1 MFMILQLCHQ
11 RKLHNIKLLCV
22 KKNTTRAAVLAS
34 DNSKVSA
41 IIMPSFQPKNSV
53 ISKEQQL
60 LEDLKKKEQKADQ
73 IHKRILAERQ
83 QKAEQ
88 NKKFVY
94 LNYVILN
101 LCLFSSSFVKFNNQ
115 NALDTIFF
123 SHHLF

>member
-1 MFMILQLCHQ
+1 MRQIRNKKLMFMILQLCHQ

-88 NKKFVY
+88 NKK
-94 LNYVILN
+94 NREEKMKKQPKN
-101 LCLFSSSFVKFNNQ
+101 GCSWKN
-115 NALDTIFF
+115 
-123 SHHLF
+123 

>member
-22 KKNTTRAAVLAS
+22 KKKNTTRAAVLAS

-73 IHKRILAERQ
+73 IHKRILAECQ

-88 NKKFVY
+88 NKKFV
-94 LNYVILN
+94 LFK
-101 LCLFSSSFVKFNNQ
+101 LCY
-115 NALDTIFF
+115 T
-123 SHHLF
+123 